1 MVQLTRLE
9 WFNLPEAEFQLG
21 C

>member
-1 MVQLTRLE
+1 MVQLARLE